1 MRPVFHLL
9 LAVLLAGHGFAAG
22 VDYLR
27 DVKPLLSQHCWK
39 CHGPLDQRGELRL
52 DTAAFA
58 LSGGDRG
65 PAIQPGNPD
74 DSLLVQAVLGTAH
87 DLRQMP
93 LRDPAL
99 APDQIET
106 IRRWIAEGAPA
117 PADEQPADPL
127 AQGRDHW
134 SFTAPQRPP
143 VPEVTQHAARST
155 NPVDAFIV
163 SRLVQENLTPSPEAD
178 RHTLIRRLSLD
189 LTGLPPT
196 AAAVAA
202 FATDPQ
208 PGAYERL
215 VERLLDSPR
224 YGERWGRWWLDL
236 ARYADSNGYS
246 IDAPR
251 SIWLYRDWVIN
262 AFNRD
267 LPYDDFVIQ
276 QIAGDI
282 LASRITNHGSI
293 GEDQPQATNPKLETE
308 ATQLRIATG
317 FHRNTQINQEGGIDP
332 EQFRIESVVDR
343 LATTGTAFLG
353 LSIACAQCHDHK
365 FDPISHE
372 EYFRLF
378 AIFNDQDEPTLE
390 ILNPRVDHAALDAER
405 AALTIELT
413 EQLAAAAERLAKE
426 ETEVSPEAVQ
436 RFHRLTQE
444 ALTKP
449 AVERTFKQ
457 RRLVYLALGGNDQE
471 FRAQEARLSELESG
485 RGRMISTLVLTERA
499 EPRETYIHLKGD
511 FTRKGKVV
519 GPGVPAVLHE
529 FKPEIRNPKSETA
542 SAKPETPPRLDFAYW
557 LGSTENP
564 LLARVTVNRVW
575 QQYFGK
581 GIVETENDFGTQGL
595 PPSHPGLLDWLAVE
609 FMENGWSLKQLHRLI
624 VTSATYRQ
632 SSHARP
638 ELAVKD
644 PNNKLLARQNRLRL
658 DAEIVRDVA
667 LSVSGL
673 LSDVIGGPSVFP
685 PQPDGVMS
693 LGQVKRE
700 WRAAQNEDRYR
711 RGMYTFFYRATPHPA
726 LTVFDAPD
734 AFSACSR
741 RPRSNTPLQA
751 LTLLND
757 EGFFEFANQFAE
769 RIASAPAADDAER
782 LQRAFEICLGRPPQL
797 DEVNALTKLLAAERQ
812 HSDRDGVEPWLNV
825 ARVLLNLDET
835 ITRE

>member
-1 MRPVFHLL
+1 MRPVLHLMLAAL
-9 LAVLLAGHGFAAG
+9 LTGHVSAAG

-27 DVKPLLSQHCWK
+27 DVKPLLAQHCWK

-52 DTAAFA
+52 DTAAHA
-58 LSGGDRG
+58 RTGGGRG
-65 PAIQPGNPD
+65 PAVQPGNPD
-74 DSLLVQAVLGTAH
+74 DSLLIQAVLGTAH
-87 DLRQMP
+87 ELRQMP
-93 LRDPAL
+93 LRNPPL
-99 APDQIET
+99 TGEQVGILRE
-106 IRRWIAEGAPA
+106 WIIAGTPA
-117 PADEQPADPL
+117 PEDEAPADPL
-127 AQGRDHW
+127 AAARNHW
-134 SFTAPQRPP
+134 SFIPPRRPP
-143 VPEVTQHAARST
+143 VPPVTDHASRIT
-155 NPVDAFIV
+155 NPIDAFIV
-163 SRLVQENLTPSPEAD
+163 SRLVKESITPSPEAD
-178 RHTLIRRLSLD
+178 RHTLIRRVSLD

-196 AAAVAA
+196 PVEVAA
-202 FATDPQ
+202 FVNDPQ

-215 VERLLDSPR
+215 VERLLDSPHH
-224 YGERWGRWWLDL
+224 GERWGRWWLDV

-251 SIWLYRDWVIN
+251 SIWLYRDWVIH

-267 LPYDDFVIQ
+267 LPFDDFVIQ

-282 LASRITNHGSI
+282 LASRITDHGSRNDD
-293 GEDQPQATNPKLETE
+293 ETAPPEARNPKLETPE
-308 ATQLRIATG
+308 TQLRIATG

-353 LSIACAQCHDHK
+353 LTIACAQCHDHK

-378 AIFNDQDEPTLE
+378 AIFNNQDEPTLE
-390 ILNPRVDHAALDAER
+390 ILNPKVDHAALDAEQ
-405 AALTIELT
+405 AALAAELT
-413 EQLAAAAERLAKE
+413 AQLHAAAERIARE
-426 ETEVSPEAVQ
+426 EMDVSPEAVK

-444 ALTKP
+444 ALKQP
-449 AVERTFKQ
+449 AAERTFKQ

-471 FRAQEARLSELESG
+471 FRAKEARLSELESG
-485 RGRMISTLVLTERA
+485 RGRTISTLVLSERA
-499 EPRETYIHLKGD
+499 EPRESYIHLKGD

-519 GPGVPAVLHE
+519 TPGTPAVLHK
-529 FKPEIRNPKSETA
+529 FS
-542 SAKPETPPRLDFAYW
+542 TPDAQLPTRLDFAHW
-557 LGSTENP
+557 LASPENP
-564 LLARVTVNRVW
+564 LLARVTVNRLW

-581 GIVETENDFGTQGL
+581 GLVETENDFGTQGL
-595 PPSHPGLLDWLAVE
+595 PPSHPELLDWLAVE
-609 FMENGWSLKQLHRLI
+609 FMDSGWSLKHLHRLI

-638 ELAVKD
+638 DLAVKD

-658 DAEIVRDVA
+658 DAELVRDVA

-673 LSDVIGGPSVFP
+673 LTQEIGGPSVFP

-700 WRAAQNEDRYR
+700 WRAAKNEDRYR

-757 EGFFEFANQFAE
+757 EGFFEFAGHFAE
-769 RIASAPAADDAER
+769 RIARAPAADDTER
-782 LQRAFEICLGRPPQL
+782 LQRAFEICLGRPPQP

-812 HSDRDGVEPWLNV
+812 HGGGDGVEPWLNV

>member
-1 MRPVFHLL
+1 MRPVLHLMLAAL
-9 LAVLLAGHGFAAG
+9 LTGHVSAAG

-27 DVKPLLSQHCWK
+27 DVKPLLAQHCWK

-52 DTAAFA
+52 DTAAHA
-58 LSGGDRG
+58 RTGGGRG
-65 PAIQPGNPD
+65 PAVQPGNPD
-74 DSLLVQAVLGTAH
+74 DSLLIQAVLGTAH
-87 DLRQMP
+87 ELRQMP
-93 LRDPAL
+93 LRNPPL
-99 APDQIET
+99 TGEQVGILRE
-106 IRRWIAEGAPA
+106 WITAGTPA
-117 PADEQPADPL
+117 PEDEAPADPL
-127 AQGRDHW
+127 AAARNHW
-134 SFTAPQRPP
+134 SFIPPRRPP
-143 VPEVTQHAARST
+143 VPPVTDHASRIT
-155 NPVDAFIV
+155 NPIDAFIV
-163 SRLVQENLTPSPEAD
+163 SRLVKESITPSPEAD
-178 RHTLIRRLSLD
+178 RHTLIRRVSLD

-196 AAAVAA
+196 PVEVAA
-202 FATDPQ
+202 FVNDPQ

-215 VERLLDSPR
+215 VERLLDSPHH
-224 YGERWGRWWLDL
+224 GERWGRWWLDV

-251 SIWLYRDWVIN
+251 SIWLYRDWVIH

-267 LPYDDFVIQ
+267 LPFDDFVIQ

-282 LASRITNHGSI
+282 LASRITDHGSRNDD
-293 GEDQPQATNPKLETE
+293 ETAPPEARNPKLETPE
-308 ATQLRIATG
+308 TQLRIATG

-353 LSIACAQCHDHK
+353 LTIACAQCHDHK

-378 AIFNDQDEPTLE
+378 AIFNNQDEPTLE
-390 ILNPRVDHAALDAER
+390 ILNPKVDHAALDAEQ
-405 AALTIELT
+405 AALAAELT
-413 EQLAAAAERLAKE
+413 AQLHAAAERIARE
-426 ETEVSPEAVQ
+426 EMDVSPEAVK

-444 ALTKP
+444 ALKQP
-449 AVERTFKQ
+449 AAERTFKQ

-471 FRAQEARLSELESG
+471 FRAKEARLSELESG
-485 RGRMISTLVLTERA
+485 RGRTISTLVLSERA
-499 EPRETYIHLKGD
+499 EPRESYIHLKGD

-519 GPGVPAVLHE
+519 TPGTPAVLHK
-529 FKPEIRNPKSETA
+529 FS
-542 SAKPETPPRLDFAYW
+542 TPDAQLPTRLDFAHW
-557 LGSTENP
+557 LASPENP

-581 GIVETENDFGTQGL
+581 GLVETENDFGTQGL
-595 PPSHPGLLDWLAVE
+595 PPSHPELLDWLAVE
-609 FMENGWSLKQLHRLI
+609 FMDSGWSLKHLHRLI

-638 ELAVKD
+638 DLAVKD

-658 DAEIVRDVA
+658 DAELVRDVA

-673 LSDVIGGPSVFP
+673 LTQEIGGPSVFP

-700 WRAAQNEDRYR
+700 WRAAKNEDRYR

-757 EGFFEFANQFAE
+757 EGFFEFAGHFAE
-769 RIASAPAADDAER
+769 RIARAPAADDTER
-782 LQRAFEICLGRPPQL
+782 LQRAFEICLGRPPQP

-812 HSDRDGVEPWLNV
+812 HGGGDGVEPWLNV